1 MPDVLT
7 TRISGLAEA
16 EKLLAGLPDK
26 LASTC
31 VRKAMLDAAKIG
43 KAALKAEAEKHDAGG
58 HIRITKSGR
67 QRLRHLSDTAIY
79 TTRRFANGVQYS
91 AVGFAWPEGAQGW
104 LVDKGH
110 RMVTGGTVARIS
122 GRQMGKAPGA
132 RSVGLTGAGRVVG
145 FVKPH
150 PIALPAFE
158 QALGPMQ
165 DAFRAKV
172 AAEAETALRT

>member
-1 MPDVLT
+1 MSLNPFSGAYDEGSIGGSST
-7 TRISGLAEA
+7 DSGQPSDWKISRSLVC
-16 EKLLAGLPDK
+16 LL
-26 LASTC
+26 SC
-31 VRKAMLDAAKIG
+31 
-43 KAALKAEAEKHDAGG
+43 LK
-58 HIRITKSGR
+58 RRT
-67 QRLRHLSDTAIY
+67 SDTAIY

-158 QALGPMQ
+158 QALGPM
-165 DAFRAKV
+165 
-172 AAEAETALRT
+172 